1 MKNSYIYMIGEIIP
15 KMLGLLLLPIMT
27 RYLTPEDYGIIAYVD
42 AIIIFIFVFSVMSLN
57 SYILREYF
65 ELKDKVKQEKLIGNF
80 FLFLIIYNFI
90 SVFIFIGLLSLLLN
104 FLDLQFDFFHIM
116 LLALIGNFFEIFS
129 IFPQIIYRIQ
139 EKAIPYIYFT
149 ISKTSL
155 QMGSIIVLLI
165 YLDQGV
171 LSKYYGVLGVNALFA
186 IISLYIVS
194 KNATFSFDMTQIKEG
209 LKFSLPL
216 VIGALSF
223 LILDVSDRFILK
235 QYVSLSDLGLYSI
248 AYTLGFA
255 VNVIIN
261 GSYKAFEPL
270 LFKEAKQDNFI
281 NSFYAIK
288 KQYLFLVFTTG
299 LLVIM
304 FSQELLYFMTSEK
317 FYEAYYLVPFIVLA
331 AISKGIYMLYAVL
344 LMIQKKTKLLS
355 QAVLLGAIVNI
366 GINLLFMKEY
376 GSIVAAI
383 STFVAFLTMTM
394 IVHVKTFQ
402 YYSFSLLK
410 EAKEYFI
417 VFGFLVLSYLLYYY
431 LDIKLTLNIFLI
443 KILIS
448 TFLLFTLLKFY
459 DVKVLNLLKKVKHAN

>member
-1 MKNSYIYMIGEIIP
+1 MKNSYIYMIGELIP

-27 RYLTPEDYGIIAYVD
+27 RYLSPEDYGIIAYVD
-42 AIIIFIFVFSVMSLN
+42 AIIIFVFVFSVMSLN

-80 FLFLIIYNFI
+80 FVFLIVYNFF

-104 FLDLQFDFFHIM
+104 FLDFQFDFFHIM

-129 IFPQIIYRIQ
+129 IFPQIIYRIK
-139 EKAIPYIYFT
+139 EKAVPYIYFAT
-149 ISKTSL
+149 SKTIL
-155 QMGSIIVLLI
+155 QMGSILVFLI

-171 LSKYYGVLGVNALFA
+171 FSRYYGVLGVNALFA
-186 IISLYIVS
+186 VISLYIVS
-194 KNATFSFDMTQIKEG
+194 KNAIFSFDITQIKQG

-223 LILDVSDRFILK
+223 LILDVSDRFILE

-255 VNVIIN
+255 VNVIIS

-270 LFKEAKQDNFI
+270 LFREAKQANFT
-281 NSFYAIK
+281 NTFYTIK
-288 KQYLFLVFTTG
+288 KQYMFLVFTVG

-304 FSQELLYFMTSEK
+304 FSQELLRFMTSEK

-344 LMIQKKTKLLS
+344 LMIQKNTKLLS
-355 QAVLLGAIVNI
+355 KAILIGAVVNVS
-366 GINLLFMKEY
+366 INILFVKEY
-376 GSIVAAI
+376 GSIIAAI
-383 STFVAFLTMTM
+383 STFVAFLLTT
-394 IVHVKTFQ
+394 IIIHAKTFQ

-410 EAKEYFI
+410 ESQEYLI
-417 VFGFLVLSYLLYYY
+417 VFGLLILSYFLYYY
-431 LDIKLTLNIFLI
+431 FDVKLTLNIFSIKMLI
-443 KILIS
+443 FI
-448 TFLLFTLLKFY
+448 FLLFALLKFY
-459 DVKVLNLLKKVKHAN
+459 KVKVLSLFKKENHAN

>member
-1 MKNSYIYMIGEIIP
+1 MIGEIIP
-15 KMLGLLLLPIMT
+15 KMLSLLLLPIMT
-27 RYLTPEDYGIIAYVD
+27 KYLTPEDYGIMAYVD
-42 AIIIFIFVFSVMSLN
+42 AIIIFVFVFSVMSLN

-65 ELKDKVKQEKLIGNF
+65 ELKDKVKQEELIGNF
-80 FLFLIIYNFI
+80 FIFLIVYNFF
-90 SVFIFIGLLSLLLN
+90 SVFIFIGLLSLLLS
-104 FLDLQFDFFHIM
+104 FLDLQFDFSHIM

-165 YLDQGV
+165 YFDQGV
-171 LSKYYGVLGVNALFA
+171 FSKYYGVLGVNALFA
-186 IISLYIVS
+186 IISFFIVS
-194 KNATFSFDMTQIKEG
+194 RNAIYSFDVIQVKEG

-216 VIGALSF
+216 VVSAVSF
-223 LILDVSDRFILK
+223 LILDVSDRFILER
-235 QYVSLSDLGLYSI
+235 YISLSNLGLYSI

-270 LFKEAKQDNFI
+270 LFREAKEENFM
-281 NSFYAIK
+281 NSFYTIK
-288 KQYLFLVFTTG
+288 KQYMFLVFVIG

-304 FSQELLYFMTSEK
+304 FSQELLHFITSEK

-344 LMIQKKTKLLS
+344 LMIQKNTKLLS
-355 QAVLLGAIVNI
+355 KAIFLGAIVNI
-366 GINLLFMKEY
+366 GINLLFVEAY

-383 STFVAFLTMTM
+383 STFVAFLLMTM
-394 IVHVKTFQ
+394 MVHVKTFQ

-417 VFGFLVLSYLLYYY
+417 VFGFLILSYFLYYY
-431 LDIKLTLNIFLI
+431 FDIKLTLNIFFIKVLI
-443 KILIS
+443 F
-448 TFLLFTLLKFY
+448 TCLLFALLKFY
-459 DVKVLNLLKKVKHAN
+459 DVKVLSLFKEGKSC

>member
-1 MKNSYIYMIGEIIP
+1 
-15 KMLGLLLLPIMT
+15 MLQVFHGDNHGTKKL
-27 RYLTPEDYGIIAYVD
+27 DIAL
-42 AIIIFIFVFSVMSLN
+42 MN
-57 SYILREYF
+57 NGNN
-65 ELKDKVKQEKLIGNF
+65 QEWVG
-80 FLFLIIYNFI
+80 
-90 SVFIFIGLLSLLLN
+90 
-104 FLDLQFDFFHIM
+104 
-116 LLALIGNFFEIFS
+116 
-129 IFPQIIYRIQ
+129 
-139 EKAIPYIYFT
+139 IYFSDN
-149 ISKTSL
+149 IKDAENYGQDVVS
-155 QMGSIIVLLI
+155 VL
-165 YLDQGV
+165 
-171 LSKYYGVLGVNALFA
+171 
-186 IISLYIVS
+186 
-194 KNATFSFDMTQIKEG
+194 
-209 LKFSLPL
+209 
-216 VIGALSF
+216 
-223 LILDVSDRFILK
+223 
-235 QYVSLSDLGLYSI
+235 
-248 AYTLGFA
+248 
-255 VNVIIN
+255 IN
-261 GSYKAFEPL
+261 E
-270 LFKEAKQDNFI
+270 DNFI